1 MKKLLIL
8 CCLALFVEHNANCQL
23 GDWQSRIGLEAG
35 FKVSKKISFD
45 LGIQTRANLSQNS
58 YSSTNFSIQAYYQ
71 FLKNWKLSGS
81 YRNSIQPNE
90 FAYLDGND
98 LSFRNRVQLAMY
110 YDPSK
115 LLDVDKFLEL
125 DLRSIIQYEQF
136 QYKRNQWYWRNRISL
151 EAKLKAKWLRPYVSL
166 ELLYRFNQYSYF
178 MDNTLVTQ
186 GLMNEL
192 RYIGGIKFN
201 LNKNNTINTALMF
214 RDYRTN
220 KNTNPVLLITYSH
233 DFGRI
238 FKSK

>member
-1 MKKLLIL
+1 MRKILFL
-8 CCLALFVEHNANCQL
+8 CCISLLVKQSAHGQI
-23 GDWQSRIGLEAG
+23 GDWQSRFGLEAG
-35 FKVSKKISFD
+35 FKLSKKISFD
-45 LGIQTRANLSQNS
+45 LGIQTRSNLTESS

-71 FLKNWKLSGS
+71 FLKNWKLDFA

-90 FAYLDGND
+90 FAYLDGNN
-98 LSFRNRVQLAMY
+98 LNFRNRGQLALH

-115 LLDVDKFLEL
+115 LLDVDKFLDL

-151 EAKLKAKWLRPYVSL
+151 EAKLKSKLLRPYISI
-166 ELLYRFNQYSYF
+166 EMLYRFNQYNYF
-178 MDNTLVTQ
+178 MDNALVTQ
-186 GLMNEL
+186 GLMNEF

-201 LNKNNTINTALMF
+201 VNKKNTINAALMF
-214 RDYRTN
+214 RDYRTQ
-220 KNTNPVLLITYSH
+220 KPSNPILLITYSH

>member
-1 MKKLLIL
+1 MKKLIFIGCIFLLSQQI
-8 CCLALFVEHNANCQL
+8 VNGQI

-35 FKVSKKISFD
+35 FKLTKKWSFD
-45 LGIQTRANLSQNS
+45 LGLQTRGNLSQKS
-58 YSSTNFSIQAYYQ
+58 YSSTNFSIQTNYQ
-71 FLKNWKLSGS
+71 FLKNWKLGFV
-81 YRNSIQPNE
+81 YRNVIQPNE
-90 FAYLDGND
+90 FAYLDGKN
-98 LSFRNRVQLAMY
+98 LSYRNRCQLVLRFN
-110 YDPSK
+110 PSS
-115 LLDVDKFLEL
+115 LIHIDKFIDI

-136 QYKRNQWYWRNRISL
+136 QYKRNKWYWRNRIAV
-151 EAKLKAKWLRPYVSL
+151 EPKLKADWIQPYGSV
-166 ELLYRFNQYSYF
+166 EFLYCFNQYSYLL
-178 MDNTLVTQ
+178 NNELVSE

-220 KNTNPVLLITYSH
+220 KNTNLVLLITYSH

>member
-1 MKKLLIL
+1 MRKLIFLYCI
-8 CCLALFVEHNANCQL
+8 AFFIEQNAYGQV
-23 GDWQSRIGLEAG
+23 GDWRTRIGVEAG
-35 FKVSKKISFD
+35 FKVTKKISFD
-45 LGIQTRANLSQNS
+45 LGIQTRSNLTQNS

-71 FLKNWKLSGS
+71 FLKNWKFSGS

-90 FAYLDGND
+90 FAYLDGKN
-98 LSFRNRVQLAMY
+98 LSFRNRCQLALH

-125 DLRSIIQYEQF
+125 NLRSIIQYEQF
-136 QYKRNQWYWRNRISL
+136 QYKRNQWYWRNRISI
-151 EAKLKAKWLRPYVSL
+151 EAKLKSKLLRPYISM

-186 GLMNEL
+186 GLMNEF

-201 LNKNNTINTALMF
+201 VNKKNTIDAALMF
-214 RDYRTN
+214 RDYRTQ
-220 KNTNPVLLITYSH
+220 KASNPILSITYSH
-233 DFGRI
+233 NFGKI